1 NIPAP
6 LPVTATA
13 LTARTLTVSGW
24 SEAWLQQAAAD
35 FDAANPGVRVVLHP
49 EDPNSILR
57 LEYEIDHGKAPD
69 VVLLEASHF
78 QSLLAKG
85 REDKFSDLA
94 PFLAMEKDI
103 KAGDFYPNIL
113 DYFSKGGKLY
123 GLPR

>member
-1 NIPAP
+1 MARERSLSAWGGVLTAACLALAAPGQVRAQQNMPAP

-24 SEAWLQQAAAD
+24 GEAWLQQAAAD

-85 REDKFSDLA
+85 REDKF
-94 PFLAMEKDI
+94 
-103 KAGDFYPNIL
+103 
-113 DYFSKGGKLY
+113 
-123 GLPR
+123 